1 MKHSY
6 FIRNFGKLF
15 SAEKALC
22 VQSNFA
28 GCVQVECISILS
40 YVIHLWDFDFRE
52 IFQNIYL
59 YYIYLLV
66 YQLGAFSGEAL
77 QRENCKSSEYG
88 FLQVL
93 QLLSRTTIKST
104 MIDMNH
110 RKFILIFVKL
120 QGGFTTH

>member
-1 MKHSY
+1 MGENTY
-6 FIRNFGKLF
+6 FG
-15 SAEKALC
+15 
-22 VQSNFA
+22 
-28 GCVQVECISILS
+28 G
-40 YVIHLWDFDFRE
+40 
-52 IFQNIYL
+52 IF
-59 YYIYLLV
+59 
-66 YQLGAFSGEAL
+66 
-77 QRENCKSSEYG
+77 EYG